1 MRTSPDGT
9 LAIDGAT
16 VRRITT
22 REQIFTFDG
31 RPLAAAFSLDGSR
44 IVAVFPKTILL
55 VDARTGSTLETME
68 LEDIEEL
75 DRAMISPDRTTV
87 AGTHSYNTKTT
98 LWNTRDRRSIE
109 VDGNIEGWSPDGR
122 SIVTT
127 FQRARSAIVWDT
139 SAGTRLQTFPGGT
152 NGVRDAGFS
161 PDGAMVVTT
170 NGDGVTRI
178 WDARTGREHDILPR
192 HSGPQVTA
200 AFSADG
206 GFVQVREGRGA
217 TSVYPIRFA
226 ELLELAKARLPQ

>member
-1 MRTSPDGT
+1 MTTSPDGT

-16 VRRITT
+16 LRRITT
-22 REQIFTFDG
+22 GEQIFTLDG
-31 RPLAAAFSLDGSR
+31 EPLAAAFSLDGSQ

-87 AGTHSYNTKTT
+87 AGTHSYYTKTT

-109 VDGNIEGWSPDGR
+109 VDGNVQGWSPDGR
-122 SIVTT
+122 AIVTT
-127 FQRARSAIVWDT
+127 FERARSAIVWDT

-152 NGVRDAGFS
+152 NGVSDAGFS
-161 PDGAMVVTT
+161 PDGSMVVTT
-170 NGDGVTRI
+170 NGDGITRI

-192 HSGPQVTA
+192 HSGQVAA

-206 GFVQVREGRGA
+206 GFVHVVDGRGA